1 MTFMELA
8 ELQQNTKELASFDLA
23 SCDDVRG
30 WLLAVLRL
38 QNVAHVLA
46 GRLLVQMHKS
56 GEHFADGATSAPNW
70 AAVRSGANE
79 RELWSRMR
87 TADRLQ
93 QLPVAEA
100 AAIDGE
106 LQPRHQQQLA
116 DCVRSFPDLA
126 ARDDAVLTQ
135 LALELPMKDFDNA
148 IRVWRELAADD
159 RDDNASAGERNAAA
173 AEPSQVWLTEGFAG
187 RWTLTGNLQ
196 PDVGAMLNG
205 LLQQGYDR
213 LWRAKRDGDP
223 SLEHHD
229 PSMLRGEVLTEL
241 LANAM
246 RSEPGE
252 RSVPDRYRVAVVLTP
267 EQLANPPLA
276 ACDSALFRLV
286 MSTEREPLELGRE
299 VRSHSRS
306 QRRAMGITD
315 EGCIFPGCD
324 RPPSWCDAHHCDPWS
339 EGGETNVS
347 TGTLL
352 CIRHHAFLHTRG
364 LKARRTNGRTRIY
377 NPDGTLFTINRWQ
390 LE

>member
-1 MTFMELA
+1 MELA
-8 ELQQNTKELASFDLA
+8 ELQQNTKELSAFDIEA
-23 SCDDVRG
+23 CDDLRG
-30 WLLAVLRL
+30 WLLAVVRL

-46 GRLLVQMHKS
+46 GRLLVQLHKS

-87 TADRLQ
+87 VADRLQ

-116 DCVRSFPDLA
+116 DCVRSFPELA
-126 ARDDAVLTQ
+126 ARDDATLTE
-135 LALELPMKDFDNA
+135 LARTLSMKDFDTA

-159 RDDNASAGERNAAA
+159 RDDNADDAQRAAVA

-187 RWTLTGNLQ
+187 RWTLSGNLQ
-196 PDVGAMLNG
+196 PDIGAMLNG

-213 LWRAKRDGDP
+213 LSRAKRDGDP

-229 PSMLRGEVLTEL
+229 PSMLRGEVLADL
-241 LANAM
+241 VANAM

-276 ACDSALFRLV
+276 ACDSTLFRLV
-286 MSTEREPLELGRE
+286 LSTAGEPLELGRE
-299 VRSHSRS
+299 VRTYSRT
-306 QRRAMGITD
+306 QHRAMGIVD
-315 EGCIFPGCD
+315 EGCVFPGCD
-324 RPPSWCDAHHCDPWS
+324 RPPSWCDAHHCEPWA

-347 TGTLL
+347 TGALL
-352 CIRHHAFLHTRG
+352 CRRHHGYTHANDLVAKRVNG
-364 LKARRTNGRTRIY
+364 KAGIY
-377 NPDGTLFTINRWQ
+377 NPDGTPFEIKRWQ
-390 LE
+390 RE